1 VAGATPASIGQA
13 APTVSAVPQKA
24 ATSGDWTSR
33 LTAGK
38 PFPLDQVWFY
48 LALGLAATV
57 VVSVL
62 VAMMLRVSK
71 ED

>member
-1 VAGATPASIGQA
+1 
-13 APTVSAVPQKA
+13 VSAVPQKA
-24 ATSGDWTSR
+24 ATPWDWTSR

-48 LALGLAATV
+48 LVLGLAATV
-57 VVSVL
+57 VVGVL